1 MDKVLFPHKFAYVLS
16 ALTLP
21 QASSVI
27 NRQLQA
33 RAPPRV
39 PLSLGLGCCWVLSV
53 SVLFICF
60 FAFFS
65 LLQSYFSLNLPVPL
79 LLSVYHTVLFS
90 FSFPSSTLRVNLDP
104 SKRQSSNKS
113 VSGCTLPQGSKT
125 VSKFSSCLWPC
136 SISQSVKNT
145 HSLTTFFG
153 TRVGAG
159 CQSTSLSFE
168 S

>member
-33 RAPPRV
+33 PAPPRV
-39 PLSLGLGCCWVLSV
+39 PLSLGLGYCWVLSV
-53 SVLFICF
+53 SVLFICL

-65 LLQSYFSLNLPVPL
+65 LLQSYFSLDLPVPL
-79 LLSVYHTVLFS
+79 LLSVYLHCP

-125 VSKFSSCLWPC
+125 VSKFSSCLWPF
-136 SISQSVKNT
+136 SISHSVKI
-145 HSLTTFFG
+145 LTVSPLPLAPVLALAV
-153 TRVGAG
+153 RAPP
-159 CQSTSLSFE
+159 
-168 S
+168 